1 MGCAVRQ
8 GKRHYPARLQQGAVN
23 PMSLIPHAAP
33 AAETIL
39 SVEQVEVFYEQS
51 ILALRGISLQVRQG
65 QIVALLGANGAGK
78 STTLKA
84 ISRLVSAER
93 GEVVSGR
100 IHYQGLPITHSDP
113 SALVKNGLAQVLEG
127 RHCFTHLSVEQN
139 LLIGAFVSRPSRA
152 EIKARLERVYSYF
165 PRLRLLRKRL
175 TGYTS
180 GGEQQMVAIGRAL
193 MSQPRLLLLD
203 EPSMGLAP
211 QVVEEIFDTL
221 AGLNREEGLSL
232 LVAEQNI
239 NLTLE
244 YAHFGYV
251 LENGRVVGS
260 GTAQELAG
268 SDDIQNFYLG
278 TATQA

>member
-1 MGCAVRQ
+1 
-8 GKRHYPARLQQGAVN
+8 
-23 PMSLIPHAAP
+23 MSLIPHAAP

-127 RHCFTHLSVEQN
+127 RHCFTHLSVELN

-152 EIKARLERVYSYF
+152 EIKSRLERVYSYF

-221 AGLNREEGLSL
+221 ARLNREAGLSL

>member
-1 MGCAVRQ
+1 
-8 GKRHYPARLQQGAVN
+8 
-23 PMSLIPHAAP
+23 MSLIPRANRP
-33 AAETIL
+33 AEILL

-51 ILALRGISLQVRQG
+51 ILALRGVTLQVRQG
-65 QIVALLGANGAGK
+65 QMVALLGANGAGK

-84 ISRLVSAER
+84 ISNLVRAER
-93 GEVVSGR
+93 GEVVSGQ
-100 IHYQGLPITHSDP
+100 IHYLGQSITREDPAVLVARGLS
-113 SALVKNGLAQVLEG
+113 QVLEG

-139 LLIGAFVSRPSRA
+139 LLIGGFVSRPSRA
-152 EIKARLERVYSYF
+152 ELKVRLEKVYGYF

-193 MSQPRLLLLD
+193 MSEPRLLLLD

-211 QVVEEIFDTL
+211 QVVEEIFDIL
-221 AGLNREEGLSL
+221 ARLNQEQGLSL

-239 NLTLE
+239 NLALD

-251 LENGRVVGS
+251 LENGRVADS
-260 GTAQELAG
+260 GTALALLG
-268 SDDIQNFYLG
+268 REDMHTYYLG
-278 TATQA
+278 ASAFC

>member
-1 MGCAVRQ
+1 
-8 GKRHYPARLQQGAVN
+8 
-23 PMSLIPHAAP
+23 MSLIPHAAP

-268 SDDIQNFYLG
+268 REDIQSFYLG

>member
-1 MGCAVRQ
+1 
-8 GKRHYPARLQQGAVN
+8 
-23 PMSLIPHAAP
+23 MSLIPHAAP

-221 AGLNREEGLSL
+221 ARLNHEAGLSL

-260 GTAQELAG
+260 GTAQELA
-268 SDDIQNFYLG
+268 
-278 TATQA
+278 

>member
-1 MGCAVRQ
+1 
-8 GKRHYPARLQQGAVN
+8 
-23 PMSLIPHAAP
+23 MSLIPHAAP

-221 AGLNREEGLSL
+221 ARLNHEAGL
-232 LVAEQNI
+232 
-239 NLTLE
+239 
-244 YAHFGYV
+244 
-251 LENGRVVGS
+251 
-260 GTAQELAG
+260 
-268 SDDIQNFYLG
+268 
-278 TATQA
+278 

>member
-1 MGCAVRQ
+1 
-8 GKRHYPARLQQGAVN
+8 
-23 PMSLIPHAAP
+23 MSLIPHAAP

-93 GEVVSGR
+93 ARWSVAGFTTRACQSPIPILRHWSKRSGA
-100 IHYQGLPITHSDP
+100 G
-113 SALVKNGLAQVLEG
+113 AEG

-211 QVVEEIFDTL
+211 QVVKEIFDTL
-221 AGLNREEGLSL
+221 EGLNREEGLSL

>member
-1 MGCAVRQ
+1 MT
-8 GKRHYPARLQQGAVN
+8 
-23 PMSLIPHAAP
+23 LIPP
-33 AAETIL
+33 ASSSAETLL
-39 SVEQVEVFYEQS
+39 SVEQIEVFYEQS

-78 STTLKA
+78 STALKA
-84 ISRLVSAER
+84 ISSLVQVER
-93 GEVVSGR
+93 GEVVSGC
-100 IHYQGLPITHSDP
+100 IHYLGQPVTRSDP
-113 SALVKNGLAQVLEG
+113 SALVRKGLAQVLEG

-139 LLIGAFVSRPSRA
+139 LVIGAFVSRPSRA
-152 EIKARLERVYSYF
+152 ELKARLEQVYDYF

-221 AGLNREEGLSL
+221 ARLNREEGLSL

-251 LENGRVVGS
+251 LENGRVVDS
-260 GTAQELAG
+260 GTAEQLAG
-268 SDDIQNFYLG
+268 REDIQNFYLG
-278 TATQA
+278 AAAEA